1 MGRSFIEKRMASL
14 AGPKIFTREDSLFFN
29 RKHLITTRNFYN
41 RRGGFTI
48 FIARFIPILRTF
60 APVVAGVG
68 AMLYRKFVAYN
79 VFGGIF
85 WVLAM
90 TLLGY
95 FLGRAIP
102 NIQEQVHLVI
112 VVVIFLSLL
121 PGIIKLLRERWKVN
135 RAP

>member
-1 MGRSFIEKRMASL
+1 M
-14 AGPKIFTREDSLFFN
+14 P
-29 RKHLITTRNFYN
+29 
-41 RRGGFTI
+41 
-48 FIARFIPILRTF
+48 
-60 APVVAGVG
+60 
-68 AMLYRKFVAYN
+68 YRKFVAHN

-90 TLLGY
+90 TVLGY

-102 NIQEQVHLVI
+102 NIQQQIHLVI

-121 PGIIKLLRERWKVN
+121 PGIIKFLRERWKVN